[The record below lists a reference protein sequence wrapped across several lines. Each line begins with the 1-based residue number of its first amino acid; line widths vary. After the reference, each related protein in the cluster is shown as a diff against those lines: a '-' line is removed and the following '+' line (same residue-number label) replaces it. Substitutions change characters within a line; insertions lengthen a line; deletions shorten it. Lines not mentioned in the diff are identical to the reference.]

1 MKRLTLFGSA
11 LLCALSALAQT
22 QDPRGDPS
30 RTWIPR
36 PWEYRYVLI
45 VNKPSAFPQLTEI
58 LQEDMQSG
66 ELSITWPY
74 PIFPDVHTIQIRPVE
89 GFNEG
94 AIGML
99 LIEFNRQGEVL
110 TPHTGPAGLK
120 GHINSNLTVV
130 LAAGNAATDRQ
141 FRVARWYTG
150 RSSEELIYTPALCSL
165 TDLQDRYVKGFKP
178 DSMEGAFGCREW
190 GYYLKSERHPYIDVT
205 AYEKKMRIV
214 ETHDSATGKSLFFKT
229 NAYIRPFLGWGRFDV
244 APKPVI
250 GNYENTWVCLHEC
263 PDGAAPGVIP
273 DIKAWTEKRG
283 WPLPK
288 RPKKQPMFPDIERE
302 PGEFVD

>member
-1 MKRLTLFGSA
+1 MKRLLSFALA
-11 LLCALSALAQT
+11 LLCALSAAAQT
-22 QDPRGDPS
+22 PDLRESGL
-30 RTWIPR
+30 RVWIPR

-45 VNKPSAFPQLTEI
+45 VNKPSAFPRRAKKFQDE
-58 LQEDMQSG
+58 MQSG
-66 ELSITWPY
+66 ELNITQPY
-74 PIFPDVHTIQIRPVE
+74 PIFQDVHTIRIRPAE

-94 AIGML
+94 AVGML

-120 GHINSNLTVV
+120 GHINRLGYVV
-130 LAAGNAATDRQ
+130 LAAGNGANDRQ
-141 FRVARWYTG
+141 FDIANWYTG

-165 TDLQDRYVKGFKP
+165 YDLQDRYVKGFKP
-178 DSMEGAFGCREW
+178 YSLEGAFGCREW
-190 GYYLKSERHPYIDVT
+190 GYYLKSEQHPYIDVT
-205 AYEKKMRIV
+205 AYEDEMSDVKARDPV
-214 ETHDSATGKSLFFKT
+214 TGKIRWIET
-229 NAYIRPFLGWGRFDV
+229 NTYIRPFLGWGRFDV

-302 PGEFVD
+302 PGEFID